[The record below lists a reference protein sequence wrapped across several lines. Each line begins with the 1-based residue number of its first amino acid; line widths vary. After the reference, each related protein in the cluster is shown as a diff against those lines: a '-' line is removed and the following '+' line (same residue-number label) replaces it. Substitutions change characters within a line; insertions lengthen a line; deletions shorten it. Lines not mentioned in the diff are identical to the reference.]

1 MTNQIN
7 KQMET
12 NTTTQT
18 HWKKLVN
25 TTYLGS
31 WDLPNGKD
39 ISLTIEAITKEP
51 ITGADGKKE
60 DAVLCQFK
68 GAKKKMILNKT
79 NLKSIAKIAKSP
91 MIENWV
97 GVQIILT
104 IETVKAFGEIVEAL
118 RIKSDNSQ
126 LKNLV
131 K

>member
-1 MTNQIN
+1 
-7 KQMET
+7 
-12 NTTTQT
+12 
-18 HWKKLVN
+18 
-25 TTYLGS
+25 
-31 WDLPNGKD
+31 
-39 ISLTIEAITKEP
+39 
-51 ITGADGKKE
+51 
-60 DAVLCQFK
+60 
-68 GAKKKMILNKT
+68 
-79 NLKSIAKIAKSP
+79 

>member
-1 MTNQIN
+1 
-7 KQMET
+7 
-12 NTTTQT
+12 
-18 HWKKLVN
+18 
-25 TTYLGS
+25 
-31 WDLPNGKD
+31 
-39 ISLTIEAITKEP
+39 
-51 ITGADGKKE
+51 
-60 DAVLCQFK
+60 
-68 GAKKKMILNKT
+68 MILNKT

-91 MIENWV
+91 MIENWI